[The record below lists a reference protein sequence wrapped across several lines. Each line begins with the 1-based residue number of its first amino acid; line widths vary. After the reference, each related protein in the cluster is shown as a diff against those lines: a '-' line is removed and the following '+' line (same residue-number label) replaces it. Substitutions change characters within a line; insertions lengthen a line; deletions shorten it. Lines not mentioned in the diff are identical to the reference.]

1 MTARAE
7 YTDEEWQLLYL
18 SPWVVGFAVSF
29 GDSGGAIRETFSIA
43 TATASVKERY
53 PGNELLASVWTARP
67 STAPA
72 PEPMAEADPDTIGD
86 ALLERAVD
94 TCRKVVALLEERSDT
109 KEAQGF
115 RTFLADVAL
124 GVANAAGGG
133 FFDGG
138 GVRFSRAEHA
148 AIDTIRDALALGPL
162 VESGDAGI
170 PGTPAGPPRPD
181 TVRGVTGIPEGPI
194 DPE

>member
-1 MTARAE
+1 
-7 YTDEEWQLLYL
+7 
-18 SPWVVGFAVSF
+18 
-29 GDSGGAIRETFSIA
+29 
-43 TATASVKERY
+43 
-53 PGNELLASVWTARP
+53 
-67 STAPA
+67 
-72 PEPMAEADPDTIGD
+72 MAEVDPDSIGE

-94 TCRKVVALLEERSDT
+94 TCRKVVALLEERSDPR
-109 KEAQGF
+109 EAEGF

-133 FFDGG
+133 FLDGG

-148 AIDTIRDALALGPL
+148 AVDAIRDALALGPL
-162 VESGDAGI
+162 AERADAGT
-170 PGTPAGPPRPD
+170 PGTPAEPPRPD